1 MSVCHQSR
9 CSDWDARSK
18 PGGLIVKKMVKGV
31 LGRVSKGA
39 KRPAAPSS
47 QAAAPPLRKRQ
58 VIVDSDE
65 D

>member
-1 MSVCHQSR
+1 MLVGEGFT
-9 CSDWDARSK
+9 
-18 PGGLIVKKMVKGV
+18 PGELIVKKMVKGV

-39 KRPAAPSS
+39 KGAKRPAAPPS
-47 QAAAPPLRKRQ
+47 QAAASPPRKRR